1 MKLSV
6 ADICPSFPQT
16 SSSVPAESVSKQTAE
31 EVTDY
36 IYRNTYALVC
46 ERANESSKLRRRSV
60 VNQQTMTLTTANG
73 NKQQLQDSPDARCTL
88 DRICFSWFYNDA
100 TGEENYLINVTCIC

>member
-1 MKLSV
+1 M

-46 ERANESSKLRRRSV
+46 ERANESSKLGGHFV
-60 VNQQTMTLTTANG
+60 VNQQTMTLSTVYEKKTTAG
-73 NKQQLQDSPDARCTL
+73 LSRRQMYTRHESL
-88 DRICFSWFYNDA
+88 DLAVSLYTHCF
-100 TGEENYLINVTCIC
+100 L

>member
-6 ADICPSFPQT
+6 AEFCPSFPQT
-16 SSSVPAESVSKQTAE
+16 SFSVPAESVSKQTAK

-46 ERANESSKLRRRSV
+46 ERANENGKLTGHFV
-60 VNQQTMTLTTANG
+60 VNQQTMTLTT
-73 NKQQLQDSPDARCTL
+73 
-88 DRICFSWFYNDA
+88 
-100 TGEENYLINVTCIC
+100 VH